1 MINNYTKIYGYH
13 ANMHALANINRN
25 VSEVYLTKNA
35 MAKVTSS
42 SNINLSKFKINIV
55 DTKTLNK
62 LLPNGQVHQGIVSLC
77 DPKKILS
84 LKESNITN
92 RNRIVFLDNITDPR
106 NIGAIIRTCAAY
118 GINTVI
124 TTQKFDLLDEGLIAK
139 SASGG
144 LEYVDIIIANNL
156 SNFYEELKNDN
167 FWLIG
172 FDSDAENKIEKI
184 SYNESDKVV
193 AIFGDEG
200 RGMRN
205 LTKKYCDQ
213 IYKIDPP
220 GKIKSFNVSVA
231 VGIIL
236 DKIAI
241 R

>member
-13 ANMHALANINRN
+13 ANMHALANPNRN
-25 VSEVYLTKNA
+25 ISKIYLTKNA
-35 MAKVTSS
+35 MAKVSS
-42 SNINLSKFKINIV
+42 SSTVNLSKFKINIV

-62 LLPNGQVHQGIVSLC
+62 FLPNGQVHQGIISLC
-77 DPKKILS
+77 NPKQILS
-84 LKESNITN
+84 LKESNIAN
-92 RNRIVFLDNITDPR
+92 RKRIVFLDNITDPR

-118 GINTVI
+118 GINTVM

-144 LEYVDIIIANNL
+144 LEYVDIIIAKNL
-156 SNFYEELKNDN
+156 VNCYEELKNNN

-172 FDSDAENKIEKI
+172 FDSDAENQIEKI
-184 SYNESDKVV
+184 SYTGSDKIV

-213 IYKIDPP
+213 IYKIDAP
-220 GKIKSFNVSVA
+220 GEIKSLNVSVA

-236 DKIAI
+236 DKIAM